1 MNNEI
6 IEKFV
11 ETAKRRNQQVNVHF
25 KTRSTLTGVFV
36 TETLDY
42 AEMKKKNFWR
52 IVPESRMELWKKQR
66 ICHSAGFSVVQN
78 SRVCRMKR
86 LDR

>member
-11 ETAKRRNQQVNVHF
+11 ETAKRKNQQVNVHF

-52 IVPESRMELWKKQR
+52 IVPESRMELWKKTKDLSLSR
-66 ICHSAGFSVVQN
+66 LFSGSEFTRLSDETAG
-78 SRVCRMKR
+78 
-86 LDR
+86 